1 MLVQIK
7 NVKLSTLLSIVRA
20 PPIWRDDRSHRRK
33 LSTSNESSNN
43 GAARFNDIGVQM
55 IDESLRG
62 YLFKGRTFDKV
73 DEEVIKKVKDHL
85 VKFKLNIESTQKSS
99 KDQIKNGI

>member
-7 NVKLSTLLSIVRA
+7 NVKLSALLSIVRT

-33 LSTSNESSNN
+33 LSTSIESSN
-43 GAARFNDIGVQM
+43 GAARFNEIGVQM